1 MAAPSLSALVAVGA
15 RARDAASNG
24 DAKNGTPI
32 ADDDVE
38 RYQIQP
44 STRPAGPAAA
54 DAPAPRPTR
63 GGTGCLL
70 MAPPPPR
77 PRPPKKAVLEEEA
90 YVDEMRRIID
100 RDYFPGL
107 AEGDALPMTLDAFA
121 ARHTSEDNASFE
133 EAQERSRL
141 DHIRKYWWAYDERS
155 LLEAGVEARRL
166 LADAAAAAAPKRG
179 DERRNGLDFA
189 PHEARPALLFPPR
202 YDAPRETALA
212 LARGADIRGGIQR
225 ANTRFAPP
233 APARPRSRSASSS
246 ESGAWPDLSDV
257 ASDSDGDSSAYPSA
271 YDGGHDRLV
280 PMTPRIHPGG
290 EPGGASP
297 LVTWGTM
304 AATPLP
310 LDDGGLLSQPA
321 NRREALGRS
330 LDARAKRRQV
340 IGDDYTTKFLLKAKV
355 APKAIPL
362 SFTIENEVKDS
373 VDGKLTA
380 KYVEPTTGVSFD
392 KLTLKGKT
400 YGVEASR
407 PCRASSSRARSTRAD
422 ASPAL
427 TAELK
432 SDKNTVIASVDKK
445 KLAGSGTVAPFKVG
459 VFGGG
464 FEYPVSAGALSFS
477 LGGSAT
483 VSGVFASCVYTPKK
497 VFNFGMMFSPM
508 PKLTVAAT
516 ATPRRR
522 QRRYAD
528 MKPAFGFQ
536 LTIG

>member
-1 MAAPSLSALVAVGA
+1 MMAPSSTALVAVGA
-15 RARDAASNG
+15 RARDAASDG
-24 DAKNGTPI
+24 DAPAKGTPI

-77 PRPPKKAVLEEEA
+77 PRPPKKVVLEEEA

-155 LLEAGVEARRL
+155 LLEAGVEVPDPTDPGRHLLSDGTRLSEARRL

-233 APARPRSRSASSS
+233 APALSRSRSASSS

-257 ASDSDGDSSAYPSA
+257 ASDSDGDSWAYPSA

-340 IGDDYTTKFLLKAKV
+340 
-355 APKAIPL
+355 PPPSPL
-362 SFTIENEVKDS
+362 
-373 VDGKLTA
+373 
-380 KYVEPTTGVSFD
+380 
-392 KLTLKGKT
+392 
-400 YGVEASR
+400 
-407 PCRASSSRARSTRAD
+407 RAALD
-422 ASPAL
+422 ASKRRR
-427 TAELK
+427 T
-432 SDKNTVIASVDKK
+432 
-445 KLAGSGTVAPFKVG
+445 
-459 VFGGG
+459 
-464 FEYPVSAGALSFS
+464 
-477 LGGSAT
+477 GSAT
-483 VSGVFASCVYTPKK
+483 PRTTPRTTP
-497 VFNFGMMFSPM
+497 GARRRSS
-508 PKLTVAAT
+508 
-516 ATPRRR
+516 ATPRAGWSGDATPRPSPLPG
-522 QRRYAD
+522 
-528 MKPAFGFQ
+528 K
-536 LTIG
+536 L